1 MNACPFAEQ
10 AFGAAMDALLLT
22 SCQDDLLPAGDGVL
36 PVRVYKGAAR
46 RKDAPVVMHLHGGAF
61 TEGNLDSGELVSR
74 LLADAGAVVVDV
86 DYPTGLDQVFPT
98 ALKAL
103 DVLLQGLHKA
113 RARLSGKH
121 APVIVAGEEAGGNL
135 AAALALMA
143 RDQGHRKLDGQIL
156 IGPMLNP
163 CLATASLRQAEA
175 GYGECRWMH
184 GWRAYLGQCET
195 GDHPY
200 AAPANT
206 SRLAGLVPALVLS
219 SDDDPMRDEAL
230 AYARAMKRAGV
241 DVHQSLIPGPSGW
254 PLSLMK
260 LPALAALQL
269 PWARALRERLAEFL
283 SLFPP
288 AGGPRPQPA

>member
-1 MNACPFAEQ
+1 
-10 AFGAAMDALLLT
+10 MDALPLT
-22 SCQDDLLPAGDGVL
+22 SCHDDLLPAGDGVV

-61 TEGNLDSGELVSR
+61 TGGDLDSGELVSR

-86 DYPTGLDQVFPT
+86 DYPSGEATVFPT
-98 ALKAL
+98 ALKTLDAL
-103 DVLLQGLHKA
+103 LAGVHKA
-113 RARLSGKH
+113 RAKLSGKG
-121 APVIVAGEEAGGNL
+121 APLIVAGEEAGGNL

-143 RDQGHRKLDGQIL
+143 RDQGHRKLSGQIL

-163 CLATASLRQAEA
+163 CMGTASLRQADA

-184 GWRAYLGQCET
+184 GWRAYLGECED

-206 SRLAGLVPALVLS
+206 GRLSGLVPALVVS
-219 SDDDPMRDEAL
+219 ADDDPMRDEAL

-241 DVHQSLIPGPSGW
+241 DVQQALIAGPSGW
-254 PLSLMK
+254 PCSLMK
-260 LPALAALQL
+260 LPSLSTLQL
-269 PWARALRERLAEFL
+269 PWASALRQKLADFL
-283 SLFPP
+283 SLIPP
-288 AGGPRPQPA
+288 AGRTRPLPA

>member
-1 MNACPFAEQ
+1 
-10 AFGAAMDALLLT
+10 MDALPLT
-22 SCQDDLLPAGDGVL
+22 SCHDDLLPAGDGAV

-61 TEGNLDSGELVSR
+61 TTGDLDSGELVSR

-86 DYPTGLDQVFPT
+86 DYPTGRDQVFPA
-98 ALKAL
+98 ALKTLDAL
-103 DVLLQGLHKA
+103 LAGLHKA
-113 RARLSGKH
+113 RARLSGKG
-121 APVIVAGEEAGGNL
+121 APLLVAGEEAGGNL

-143 RDQGHRKLDGQIL
+143 RDQGHRKLAGQIL

-175 GYGECRWMH
+175 GYGECRWSH
-184 GWRAYLGQCET
+184 GWRAYLGQCED

-206 SRLAGLVPALVLS
+206 SRLAGLAPALVVS
-219 SDDDPMRDEAL
+219 SEDDPMRDEAL

-241 DVHQSLIPGPSGW
+241 QVQQALIAGPSGW
-254 PLSLMK
+254 PCSLMK
-260 LPALAALQL
+260 LTSLSVLQL
-269 PWARALRERLAEFL
+269 PWAVALRQRLADFL
-283 SLFPP
+283 SLIPP
-288 AGGPRPQPA
+288 AGTARLQPA

>member
-1 MNACPFAEQ
+1 
-10 AFGAAMDALLLT
+10 MDALPLT
-22 SCQDDLLPAGDGVL
+22 SCHDDLLPAGDGVV

-61 TEGNLDSGELVSR
+61 TQGDLDSGELVSR

-86 DYPTGLDQVFPT
+86 DYPTGDDQVFPT
-98 ALKAL
+98 ALKTLDAL
-103 DVLLQGLHKA
+103 LAGLHKA
-113 RARLSGKH
+113 RAKLSGKG
-121 APVIVAGEEAGGNL
+121 APLLVAGEEAGGNL

-143 RDQGHRKLDGQIL
+143 RDEGHRRLAGQIL

-163 CLATASLRQAEA
+163 CLGTASLRQAEA
-175 GYGECRWMH
+175 GYGECRWMQ
-184 GWRAYLGQCET
+184 GWRAYLGQCED

-206 SRLAGLVPALVLS
+206 SRLAGLVPALVVS

-241 DVHQSLIPGPSGW
+241 DVQQALIAGPSGW
-254 PLSLMK
+254 PCSLMK
-260 LPALAALQL
+260 LPSLSALQL
-269 PWARALRERLAEFL
+269 PWAAALRQRLADFL
-283 SLFPP
+283 SLIPP
-288 AGGPRPQPA
+288 AGKARLHPA

>member
-1 MNACPFAEQ
+1 
-10 AFGAAMDALLLT
+10 MDALPLT
-22 SCQDDLLPAGDGVL
+22 SCQDDLLPAGDGVV

-61 TEGNLDSGELVSR
+61 TTGDLDSGELVSR

-86 DYPTGLDQVFPT
+86 DYPTGADHVFPA
-98 ALKAL
+98 ALKMLDAL
-103 DVLLQGLHKA
+103 LAGLHKA
-113 RARLSGKH
+113 RARLSGKG
-121 APVIVAGEEAGGNL
+121 APLVVAGEEAGGNL

-143 RDQGHRKLDGQIL
+143 RDQGHRKLAGPIL

-163 CLATASLRQAEA
+163 CMATASLRQAEA

-184 GWRAYLGQCET
+184 GWRAYLGEGED

-206 SRLAGLVPALVLS
+206 SRLAGLVPALVVS
-219 SDDDPMRDEAL
+219 AEDDPMRDEAL

-241 DVHQSLIPGPSGW
+241 DVQQALIAGPSGW
-254 PLSLMK
+254 PCSLMK
-260 LPALAALQL
+260 RPSLAAPPQ
-269 PWARALRERLAEFL
+269 PWASALRQKLADFL
-283 SLFPP
+283 TLIPP
-288 AGGPRPQPA
+288 AGPRRPQPA